1 MHTNLKEYFNM
12 HASWKTS
19 TEATNARS
27 LKLLPFKRH
36 GMFEPDQ
43 RKHTHAPATAA
54 HDHFTQSCSAGH
66 VLREHPLVYIS
77 FVQSVINRTLAA
89 EHSPLQLDFMSHLFI
104 PTCAVTCISDGHF
117 TRASCMTGKLDC
129 PCRPLWHQ
137 HTQHL
142 VSGHTV
148 RCAHHN
154 TSGACLT

>member
-1 MHTNLKEYFNM
+1 MHTNLKEYYNM

-19 TEATNARS
+19 TEATITRS
-27 LKLLPFKRH
+27 LNLLPFKRH

-43 RKHTHAPATAA
+43 RKHTHATATTAS
-54 HDHFTQSCSAGH
+54 DHFTQSCSAGQCW
-66 VLREHPLVYIS
+66 RTSSMYIS
-77 FVQSVINRTLAA
+77 FGQSVINRTLAA

-104 PTCAVTCISDGHF
+104 PTCAVTCTFDGHF

-148 RCAHHN
+148 RCAHHS